1 MTLKKKTISSRTV
14 KVQRRLFKA
23 TKDEGGTGYKEKYRE
38 LKNKKKKKGAKLNER
53 VAPDTVKHLFR
64 VLN

>member
-38 LKNKKKKKGAKLNER
+38 LKNNNKKKKRK
-53 VAPDTVKHLFR
+53 VQS
-64 VLN
+64 